1 MSEIVTITAQAR
13 EKAGKGA
20 ARSTRR
26 DGRVPAVIYGSKEAP
41 TLISLDPKEVDREY
55 ARRGFFARPLD
66 VEVGGKKQ
74 RVLPRDVQ
82 KDPVSDRPL
91 HVDFMRISAD
101 TRIRVEVPVVFVH
114 DDQSPGLKRGGVLNI
129 VRHEIELICRPESIP
144 ASIEINVQ
152 EMDIGDSMH
161 IESIQLPEG
170 VTPAI
175 KRNFTIATIAGRSA
189 KADEETAAPTA
200 AAAPEATAQKKEEP
214 KK

>member
-1 MSEIVTITAQAR
+1 MSEIVTLNAQAR

-26 DGRVPAVIYGSKEAP
+26 DGRVPAVIYGNKEAP
-41 TLISLDPKEVDREY
+41 SLISLDPKEVDREY

-91 HVDFMRISAD
+91 HVDFMRIGAD

-129 VRHEIELICRPESIP
+129 VRRQIELYCSIDTIPEKLTVSL
-144 ASIEINVQ
+144 AGL
-152 EMDIGDSMH
+152 DIGDSVH
-161 IESIQLPEG
+161 ISKVELPKG
-170 VTPAI
+170 VKP
-175 KRNFTIATIAGRSA
+175 TIARDFTVASIAVPSAA
-189 KADEETAAPTA
+189 KAAAEEARAA
-200 AAAPEATAQKKEEP
+200 
-214 KK
+214 